1 MEGLQAHEAIG
12 MPERQTPAWEGS
24 DMMENPRYEH
34 ALQLAQEID
43 QLLAPVATERHGYSA
58 RLAQALARSLID
70 QLSGLAPSSNPRGA
84 A

>member
-58 RLAQALARSLID
+58 RLTQALARSLID